1 MKQLPLPVRIAA
13 GLAVTAVE
21 QARKLP
27 QQLAGL
33 PVTLVSEALQLS
45 MRAQQHLTDLAIKG
59 DDVLSAL
66 RKPEE
71 NPEWATFDE
80 DESSWDSSWDAA
92 DDGATNWDLAD
103 EELADSEAAEVD
115 AAGAAGAGEPDE
127 GDLPDLAD
135 VDEIDRAAAETP
147 GTEPIEDDTDPW
159 TREER
164 ALAAVPSSESGPAL
178 ADYDE
183 LSLPQLR
190 AKLRW
195 LGLDEL
201 TELLAYEQ
209 SHAARPPFLG
219 MLSRRIANVRAQS

>member
-92 DDGATNWDLAD
+92 DDGAANWDLAD
-103 EELADSEAAEVD
+103 EELADEQPGAEPGETEVD

-127 GDLPDLAD
+127 GDLPESGGEPE
-135 VDEIDRAAAETP
+135 DES
-147 GTEPIEDDTDPW
+147 DPW
-159 TREER
+159 AREER
-164 ALAAVPSSESGPAL
+164 ALAAVPSDGDEGGGPAL
-178 ADYDE
+178 ADYDD